1 MNEICHLQGGFPGAL
16 FDLTPSDWAWRGI
29 RGGLFK
35 LHPDWAMGGKTGKFD
50 AVQMLS
56 YDISIKDPDRFTQ
69 RRYIYATAGSVDRH
83 GNRRTDY
90 VFEGKSIC
98 VPDPERYGGNYFN
111 QKYGDCLTLEAC
123 NDLWISEHGA
133 AGGPTCPPIEPQ
145 PYFPPRRTL
154 DGKRRWCHA
163 FQKVLSVPDYTGRT
177 FIWGY
182 ETAGNFDKS
191 AYTGYEGV
199 MSCALE
205 IAVTG
210 TDADMFN
217 HIENHIA
224 EYDYAPEKVFLD
236 CPRGLDPDK
245 FPWTAA
251 ETIKNGAAANVKWK
265 VRTHRFARPHLV
277 VFANIGPHDFVHTKM
292 SADRVV
298 AVELRA
304 FEAALAGG
312 ATPPTN
318 ITELMA
324 FPTVELFD

>member
-1 MNEICHLQGGFPGAL
+1 MEH
-16 FDLTPSDWAWRGI
+16 
-29 RGGLFK
+29 
-35 LHPDWAMGGKTGKFD
+35 
-50 AVQMLS
+50 
-56 YDISIKDPDRFTQ
+56 
-69 RRYIYATAGSVDRH
+69 
-83 GNRRTDY
+83 
-90 VFEGKSIC
+90 
-98 VPDPERYGGNYFN
+98 
-111 QKYGDCLTLEAC
+111 DC
-123 NDLWISEHGA
+123 G
-133 AGGPTCPPIEPQ
+133 
-145 PYFPPRRTL
+145 
-154 DGKRRWCHA
+154 
-163 FQKVLSVPDYTGRT
+163 
-177 FIWGY
+177 
-182 ETAGNFDKS
+182 
-191 AYTGYEGV
+191 
-199 MSCALE
+199 
-205 IAVTG
+205 
-210 TDADMFN
+210 
-217 HIENHIA
+217 
-224 EYDYAPEKVFLD
+224 PEKVFLD